1 MFKHLEQLNMGYG
14 EHFLHSMSYCFMS
27 LSASFYFFIH
37 AIYPD
42 AFEFD
47 GSRQIR
53 YLNELFKIYILF
65 NFIIVIIIKN
75 CFIFYTS

>member
-1 MFKHLEQLNMGYG
+1 MFKHLERINKGYF
-14 EHFLHSMSYCFMS
+14 EHFFHAMSYCFIS

-42 AFEFD
+42 VFEFD

-53 YLNELFKIYILF
+53 YLNEVLL
-65 NFIIVIIIKN
+65 
-75 CFIFYTS
+75 

>member
-14 EHFLHSMSYCFMS
+14 EHFLHSMSYCFIS

-53 YLNELFKIYILF
+53 YLNELLSTK
-65 NFIIVIIIKN
+65 
-75 CFIFYTS
+75 

>member
-1 MFKHLEQLNMGYG
+1 MSQFKHLQELNITYT
-14 EHFLHSMSYCFMS
+14 EHFKNSMSYSIQS
-27 LSASFYFFIH
+27 LKASFYFFIH

-53 YLNELFKIYILF
+53 YLNELLSTK
-65 NFIIVIIIKN
+65 
-75 CFIFYTS
+75 

>member
-1 MFKHLEQLNMGYG
+1 MRYKCFKLIHL
-14 EHFLHSMSYCFMS
+14 
-27 LSASFYFFIH
+27 FFIH

-53 YLNELFKIYILF
+53 YLNEVLSTK
-65 NFIIVIIIKN
+65 
-75 CFIFYTS
+75 

>member
-1 MFKHLEQLNMGYG
+1 MGYG

-53 YLNELFKIYILF
+53 YLNELLSTK
-65 NFIIVIIIKN
+65 
-75 CFIFYTS
+75 

>member
-1 MFKHLEQLNMGYG
+1 MFKHLERINKGYF
-14 EHFLHSMSYCFMS
+14 EHFVHAMSYCFIS

-42 AFEFD
+42 VFEFD

-53 YLNELFKIYILF
+53 YLNEVL
-65 NFIIVIIIKN
+65 V
-75 CFIFYTS
+75 